1 MSMSLFASL
10 LPQNGLKAAVPST
23 CRWSSTA
30 AAVSAFTSQRV
41 ASWTDKRKVA
51 KPNRLRFLEDQKAQN
66 ESRALEKFQTRNWQS
81 GDIYAPRDL
90 SPVEMKKR
98 GRRQSPSRDA
108 FDALNLDPLSLYKN
122 FSIMS
127 EYVSP

>member
-41 ASWTDKRKVA
+41 AAGQSMSIAPLDPCKEISLIQIGRQTVSKRKVA

-90 SPVEMKKR
+90 KSC
-98 GRRQSPSRDA
+98 
-108 FDALNLDPLSLYKN
+108 
-122 FSIMS
+122 
-127 EYVSP
+127 